1 MQECPQH
8 RVRCRGVAT
17 FAVSTVI
24 DAPADRVWAAL
35 ADIGSISVWNPG
47 VKNSHLTSELDSALG
62 ATRHCDLGG
71 RNYLDEE
78 VVEFAAGQALTM
90 RITNTNLPFQRADI
104 RFRLEPQGATTR
116 VSVSPEYQLKFG
128 PVGRLM
134 DLVMVRRT
142 YEKGMQGLLR
152 GLKRHIEAEAAA
164 G

>member
-1 MQECPQH
+1 M
-8 RVRCRGVAT
+8 AT
-17 FAVSTVI
+17 FTVSTVI
-24 DAPADRVWAAL
+24 DAPADQVWAAL

-78 VVEFAAGQALTM
+78 VVEFTAGQALTM
-90 RITNTNLPFQRADI
+90 RITKTNLPFRHADI
-104 RFRLEPQGATTR
+104 RFRLEPRGAATR
-116 VSVSPEYQLKFG
+116 VTVSPEYQLKYG

-142 YEKGMQGLLR
+142 YEKGMRGLLR
-152 GLKRHIEAEAAA
+152 GLKNHVEAGAAA
-164 G
+164 S